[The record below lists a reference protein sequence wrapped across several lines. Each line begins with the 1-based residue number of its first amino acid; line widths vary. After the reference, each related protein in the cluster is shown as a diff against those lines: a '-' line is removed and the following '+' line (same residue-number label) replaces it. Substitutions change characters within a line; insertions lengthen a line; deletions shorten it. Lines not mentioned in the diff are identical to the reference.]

1 MLVIVSVTKKKR
13 VIQDKLTSKSVVS
26 KSGTPFDH
34 YIQLQ
39 NT

>member
-1 MLVIVSVTKKKR
+1 MLVIVSVTKKR